1 MTILPSTLG
10 SLIRRL
16 IPSVRRTTGKV
27 VQIDADTIRVRRE
40 GSTTYIRN
48 VPIVGAS
55 ISDVVIGEEVE
66 LDILAGKPYAYKLKS
81 L

>member
-1 MTILPSTLG
+1 MSLLPSTLG

-16 IPSVRRTTGKV
+16 VPSARRTTGKV
-27 VQIDADTIRVRRE
+27 IQIDADTIRVRRE

-48 VPIVGAS
+48 VPIIGAS
-55 ISDVVIGEEVE
+55 VSDMVVGEEVE

>member
-48 VPIVGAS
+48 VPIIGAS
-55 ISDVVIGEEVE
+55 ISDIAIGEEVE
-66 LDILAGKPYAYKLKS
+66 LDILGGKPYAYKLKS

>member
-48 VPIVGAS
+48 VPIIGAS
-55 ISDVVIGEEVE
+55 ISDIAVGEEVE
-66 LDILAGKPYAYKLKS
+66 LDILGGKPYAYKLKS

>member
-16 IPSVRRTTGKV
+16 IRSVRRTTGKV
-27 VQIDADTIRVRRE
+27 IQIDADTIRVRRE

>member
-27 VQIDADTIRVRRE
+27 IQIDADTIRVRRE

-48 VPIVGAS
+48 VPIIGAS
-55 ISDVVIGEEVE
+55 ISDITVGEEVE
-66 LDILAGKPYAYKLKS
+66 LDILGGKPYAYKLKS

>member
-27 VQIDADTIRVRRE
+27 IQIDADTIRVRRE

>member
-48 VPIVGAS
+48 VPIIGAS
-55 ISDVVIGEEVE
+55 ISDIVVGEEVE
-66 LDILAGKPYAYKLKS
+66 LDILGGKPYAYKLKS